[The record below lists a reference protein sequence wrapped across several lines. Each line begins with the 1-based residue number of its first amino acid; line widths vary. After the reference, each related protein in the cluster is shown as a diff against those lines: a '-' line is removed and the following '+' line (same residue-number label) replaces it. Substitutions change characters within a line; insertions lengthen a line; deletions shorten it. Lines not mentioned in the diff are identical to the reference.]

1 MKNIIERI
9 TDKCQNASGNIYDIY
24 YALYKDFLAKSDTPV
39 SVLQHLLTEVQR
51 YDFEDDQNCKYITL
65 TDIEETKELY
75 FPLLKAYI
83 HSLML
88 NNLTEEEFYQKLYN
102 TVFQSEIFPQDEK
115 KQAILLCFLSEKI
128 PGIPYFQAMNL
139 LKMTSDEYKEAIQHL
154 KPQIEKAIDILNR
167 SFKSRTEEASQIY
180 EIMSSLKTRSDKIVF
195 LAVYTNIIQNNTK
208 QQLKRT

>member
-1 MKNIIERI
+1 MIGSCKIFYASFIELLVLF
-9 TDKCQNASGNIYDIY
+9 YF
-24 YALYKDFLAKSDTPV
+24 LYRHFMRSDPTYPTPHTYNV
-39 SVLQHLLTEVQR
+39 
-51 YDFEDDQNCKYITL
+51 
-65 TDIEETKELY
+65 EETKELY

-115 KQAILLCFLSEKI
+115 KQAILLCFLSEET
-128 PGIPYFQAMNL
+128 PRIPYFQAMNL